1 MFRKLLFNHQDF
13 KQLVI
18 ALIGAFIGI
27 TFLLT
32 SVHYLVRVNEFG
44 TDSEILGANILVIQR
59 KVTSSSTLNLT
70 KTDFD
75 LEEIEFMKKEPFI
88 EDVQAVV
95 SNNFRVWL
103 ELNEKAIP
111 PFKTDVFIQA
121 VNKKFLDVKSDK
133 WKWKEGDNFVPI
145 IMPRDFIVMLNTF
158 MSASGIPQI
167 SDELALDIK
176 FKLRISN
183 GSQSEWVDS
192 KIIGFTN
199 EIPAL
204 MVPEEFMKYANDK
217 FSDGEKGKITQLM
230 IAGKEGQFGKLENYM
245 EEYGLESRNSQ
256 VVVSRLKSIVG
267 TLFGVI
273 LGISIIAVL
282 LSGLVLIQYLQLLIS
297 NNKYEI
303 RTLLR
308 LGYYPKKLINSLFSY
323 FLKLFGI
330 ISALSFITFL
340 LLKLIIDEIFQ
351 TGGINLNNSISISSI
366 IALILSLVIFAI
378 SSFLSAK
385 KGVLKH
391 YNK

>member
-1 MFRKLLFNHQDF
+1 MIRKLLFNQQDK
-13 KQLVI
+13 KQLYI
-18 ALIGAFIGI
+18 ALLGVFIGI
-27 TFLLT
+27 TFLVT
-32 SVHYLVRVNEFG
+32 SVHYLLRVNEFG
-44 TDSEILGANILVIQR
+44 KDTEIIGANILVIQR

-70 KTDFD
+70 KTDFE
-75 LEEIEFMKKEPFI
+75 LEEIERMKKEPFI

-95 SNNFRVWL
+95 SNNFGVWL
-103 ELNEKAIP
+103 ELNEERLP
-111 PFKTDVFIQA
+111 TFKTDVFIQA

-133 WKWKEGDNFVPI
+133 WKWKEGDSFVPI

-183 GSQSEWVDS
+183 GQKQKWVDS

-204 MVPEEFMKYANDK
+204 LVPEEFMDYANAN
-217 FSDGEKGKITQLM
+217 FSDGSEANITQVML
-230 IAGKEGQFGKLENYM
+230 AGKEGEFGKLEAYM
-245 EEYGLESRNSQ
+245 DEHGLESRNSQ

-273 LGISIIAVL
+273 SGISIITVL
-282 LSGLVLIQYLQLLIS
+282 LSGLVLIQYLQLLMT

-308 LGYYPKKLINSLFSY
+308 LGYTPKELINAFFRY
-323 FLKLFGI
+323 FLKLFVI
-330 ISALSFITFL
+330 IASLGFLSFTG
-340 LLKLIIDEIFQ
+340 LKNIVDEIFK
-351 TGGINLNNSISISSI
+351 TGGINLNQSISLISVI
-366 IALILSLVIFAI
+366 TLVISLFIFAI
-378 SSFLSAK
+378 SSLITAN
-385 KGVLKH
+385 KGVLSLH
-391 YNK
+391 NK

>member
-1 MFRKLLFNHQDF
+1 MIRKLLFNHQDK
-13 KQLVI
+13 KQLYI
-18 ALIGAFIGI
+18 ALLGVFIGI
-27 TFLLT
+27 TFLVT
-32 SVHYLVRVNEFG
+32 SVHYLLRVSEFG
-44 TDSEILGANILVIQR
+44 KDTEIIGANILVIQR

-70 KTDFD
+70 KTDFE
-75 LEEIEFMKKEPFI
+75 LEEIEQMKKEPFI

-103 ELNEKAIP
+103 ELNEKRIP

-121 VNKKFLDVKSDK
+121 VDKKFLDVKSDK
-133 WKWKEGDNFVPI
+133 WKWKEGDSFVPI

-183 GSQSEWVDS
+183 GQKEEWVDS

-204 MVPEEFMKYANDK
+204 LVPEEFMNYANSN
-217 FSDGEKGKITQLM
+217 FSDGSEANITQVM
-230 IAGKEGQFGKLENYM
+230 IAGKEGEFGKLEAYM
-245 EEYGLESRNSQ
+245 DEHGLESRNSQ

-273 LGISIIAVL
+273 SGISVITVL
-282 LSGLVLIQYLQLLIS
+282 LSGLVLIQYLQLLMS
-297 NNKYEI
+297 HNKYEI

-308 LGYYPKKLINSLFSY
+308 LGYAPKELINAFFLY
-323 FLKLFGI
+323 FLKLFAI
-330 ISALSFITFL
+330 IASLGFLSFVG
-340 LLKLIIDEIFQ
+340 LKFIIDEIFK
-351 TGGINLNNSISISSI
+351 TGGINLNQSISWISI
-366 IALILSLVIFAI
+366 ITLVLSLFIFAI
-378 SSFLSAK
+378 SSLITAN
-385 KGVLKH
+385 KGVLSLH
-391 YNK
+391 NK

>member
-1 MFRKLLFNHQDF
+1 MIRKLLFNHQD
-13 KQLVI
+13 KRQLII
-18 ALIGAFIGI
+18 ALLGVFIGI
-27 TFLLT
+27 TFLVT
-32 SVHYLVRVNEFG
+32 SVHYLLRVSEFG
-44 TDSEILGANILVIQR
+44 KDSEIIGANILVIQR

-70 KTDFD
+70 KTDFE
-75 LEEIEFMKKEPFI
+75 LKEIEQMKKEPFI

-103 ELNEKAIP
+103 EINEKAIP

-121 VNKKFLDVKSDK
+121 VDKKFLDVKSDK
-133 WKWKEGDNFVPI
+133 WNWKKGNKFVPI

-167 SDELALDIK
+167 SDELALQIK

-183 GSQSEWVDS
+183 GNKQEWVDS

-204 MVPEEFMKYANDK
+204 LVPEEFMDYANAN
-217 FSDGEKGKITQLM
+217 FSDGSEANITQVM
-230 IAGKEGQFGKLENYM
+230 IAGKEGEFGKLEAYM
-245 EEYGLESRNSQ
+245 DEHGLESRNSQ

-273 LGISIIAVL
+273 SGISVITVL
-282 LSGLVLIQYLQLLIS
+282 LSGLVLIQYLQLLMTH
-297 NNKYEI
+297 NKYEI

-308 LGYYPKKLINSLFSY
+308 LGYAPKGLINAFFWY
-323 FLKLFGI
+323 FLKLFVI
-330 ISALSFITFL
+330 IASLGFLSFVG
-340 LLKLIIDEIFQ
+340 LKFIIDEIFK
-351 TGGINLNNSISISSI
+351 TGGIYLNESISWISVFTLI
-366 IALILSLVIFAI
+366 ISLLIFAI
-378 SSFLSAK
+378 SSLITAN
-385 KGVLKH
+385 KGVLSL